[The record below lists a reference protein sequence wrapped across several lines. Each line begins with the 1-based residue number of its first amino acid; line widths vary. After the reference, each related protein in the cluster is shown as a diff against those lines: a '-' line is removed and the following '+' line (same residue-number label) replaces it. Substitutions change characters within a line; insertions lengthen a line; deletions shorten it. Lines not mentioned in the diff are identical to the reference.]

1 MKILLDD
8 RNLARQPLF
17 WAAIFI
23 PVVLFLAFSYP
34 LWQHSTLAFNKDAY
48 QNFLDNYK
56 LPLYLLGTCVPLVAI
71 VVSMHRTIQT
81 ERQLAHAQEQLNNT
95 NLQIDLTQRKNK
107 TDSYYSHVK
116 FITEALNSISRK
128 PIPYLSKERVIYEES
143 LNIVQ
148 PYALY
153 RRIFAESNIE
163 NGHSIEICLG
173 IAKNLD
179 DIFTR
184 INDALQEAS
193 NPEFGPGVKLGSL
206 IEIDKCIYDICSLL
220 YLEYNPS
227 DHLFF
232 AFSHTEVGIITLNS
246 EDLLKSMLNY
256 LFHTVQQIAD
266 ITGVKVAHLADSP
279 DNELN
284 ADLRFYLTFSE
295 NHYFM
300 GLLPTN
306 RRATGNY
313 KMGQRRRIDGDK
325 VAT

>member
-17 WAAIFI
+17 WASIFI
-23 PVVLFLAFSYP
+23 PVILFLAFSYP
-34 LWQHSTLAFNKDAY
+34 LWQRSTLAFNKDAY
-48 QNFLDNYK
+48 QHFLENYK

-81 ERQLAHAQEQLNNT
+81 ERQLAHAQKQIENT
-95 NLQIDLTQRKNK
+95 NTQIILTQTKNK

-116 FITEALNSISRK
+116 FITEALNSIKRQ
-128 PIPYLSKERVIYEES
+128 PIAYSNFQNVIYEES

-163 NGHSIEICLG
+163 NGHSIEINSEV
-173 IAKNLD
+173 AKDLD

-184 INDALQEAS
+184 INDALESAS
-193 NPEFGPGVKLGSL
+193 NPEFGLGVKLGSL
-206 IEIDKCIYDICSLL
+206 IDIDKCIYDICSLL
-220 YLEYNPS
+220 YLEYNPN
-227 DHLFF
+227 DHLFL
-232 AFSHTEVGIITLNS
+232 ALSHTDSGVITFNS
-246 EDLLKSMLNY
+246 ENLLKNILNY

-266 ITGVKVAHLADSP
+266 ITGLKVAHLLDSP

-284 ADLRFYLTFSE
+284 SELRFYLTFSE
-295 NHYFM
+295 NQFFM
-300 GLLPTN
+300 GILPTK
-306 RRATGNY
+306 REAAGNY
-313 KMGQRRRIDGDK
+313 KMGQRRRLDGDK